1 MSKPRTSGLMVVDKP
16 GGMTSHDVVERV
28 RRVLRERV
36 GHAGTLDPQATGVL
50 LLCIGSA
57 TRLARFLQGHDKVY
71 EGVVRLGWA
80 TDTYDAQGAPQ
91 GEPMQPP
98 ALQREQVQQALD
110 SFVGEQVQTPPVYS
124 AKKVRG
130 QPSYRRARRGEDVR
144 PEPVTV
150 TVYALELLRLD
161 GDDIHIRVHCGAGTY
176 VRTLAHDL
184 GAALGCPAHLAAL
197 RRTASGSFR
206 IDGAVA
212 WDQIEQGDAEALR
225 ARVRPPADMLAD
237 WPTAVI
243 NDDGV
248 EAVAN
253 GGVVEASWITE
264 RRPGVQ
270 RLAGTEAAQPDGWVR
285 LLDHGG
291 RMVAAGEMIPGGLV
305 QPRIVL
311 R

>member
-1 MSKPRTSGLMVVDKP
+1 MVVDKP
-16 GGMTSHDVVERV
+16 AGMTSHDVVERV
-28 RRVLRERV
+28 RKILRERV

-80 TDTYDAQGAPQ
+80 TDTYDAQGEPQ
-91 GEPMQPP
+91 EEPVQPP
-98 ALQREQVQQALD
+98 ELQREQVQQALD
-110 SFVGEQVQTPPVYS
+110 GFVGEQLQTPPVYS

-130 QPSYRRARRGEDVR
+130 EPSYRRARRGEEVR
-144 PEPVTV
+144 PDPVTV
-150 TVYALELLRLD
+150 TIYALELLRLD

-197 RRTASGSFR
+197 RRTASGSFGL
-206 IDGAVA
+206 DGAVA
-212 WDQIEQGDAEALR
+212 WDQVERGDAEALR
-225 ARVRPPADMLAD
+225 ACVRPAAEMLAD

-243 NDDGV
+243 NDEGA

-253 GGVVEASWITE
+253 GGMVEPGWIIE
-264 RRPGVQ
+264 RRPGVE
-270 RLAGTEAAQPDGWVR
+270 RLPGAEAAQPDGWVR
-285 LLDHGG
+285 LLDSGG
-291 RMVAAGEMIPGGLV
+291 RMMAAGEMVPGGLV